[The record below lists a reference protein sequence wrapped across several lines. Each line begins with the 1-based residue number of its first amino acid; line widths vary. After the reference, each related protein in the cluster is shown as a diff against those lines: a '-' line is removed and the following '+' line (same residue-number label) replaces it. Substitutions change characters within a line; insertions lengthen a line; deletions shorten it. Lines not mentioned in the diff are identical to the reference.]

1 MKIYKKCFLIFF
13 VLMIF
18 VSISSIS
25 AVDSDMDIAKSDLSD
40 AAIVNEDIDD
50 ENNIQDSVA
59 VDDDNDVA
67 ADEYDLDDSEVVGDS
82 PMDVSASEDT
92 TTTITSA
99 NSTSVNTPIEIT
111 AYVNSSKGGADGE
124 VNLIIQNMASATI
137 LNITS
142 RLRQGSFSY
151 MWTPNTI
158 GSYVITANYLGT
170 SSYEPSSGTQ
180 NFEVTRGISPTQTT
194 IKSANST
201 SVGTP
206 INISGGVSTSGGAV
220 DGNLVLLV
228 KNLTSGAVVVNT
240 TLTLNRGSFSYS
252 WNPSVA
258 GLYLITA
265 KYLGTSSYASSS
277 TSQNF
282 EVTGGDLQPT
292 ETIIKSG
299 NSTSVGKSI
308 TIYGDVAS
316 DGSPSGIVQ
325 LLIKK
330 LTSGDIVVNE
340 SLTLED
346 DFSFS
351 YTWTSN
357 VAGLYLITANY
368 LGNSE
373 YEPSSTNQTFEVT
386 GGGLQPTETAIESGN
401 STSVGNLFEIHGT
414 VVDSDEG
421 TPVDGNLLLLVK
433 NLASGAIVVNQTLT
447 LAADDGSFSYDWN
460 PTDAGLYLITAN
472 YLGNSEYEPSSTSQN
487 FEVTGGELQPTET
500 TIKSA
505 NSTSVGTPIDITGNV
520 DTPSGNTVDGNV
532 QLLVKDLTSG
542 VVIVNRNLTLNR
554 GSFTYKWNPSVAG
567 LYLITA
573 NYLGTSTYN
582 ASSVSQNFEVIGGA
596 LQPTETT
603 ITSGNS
609 TSVGTPINITGNV
622 SLLGP
627 VPLTNVNVNVADV
640 DGNVQLLIKNLA
652 SGAVVVNTT
661 LTLDKGL
668 FSYSW
673 NPTDAGNYLITADYL
688 GTSSY
693 AISSTSQDFEV
704 IGGVKDPTVTN
715 ITSGNSTSV
724 GKAIKIT
731 GDVSTSGPVPLTN
744 VNVADVDGNVQLLI
758 KNLASGAVVV
768 NTTLTLDKGLFSYSW
783 NPTDAGNYLITADY
797 LGTGSYDPSS
807 ASQNFEVKK
816 GTDLKLIVKNV
827 NMYYADGTKLVV
839 KVVNSANVPQARVT
853 VNVKINGKNHKLITN
868 SKGLAYLAINLKPK
882 TYKVV
887 TTIPKTSVK
896 KESTVTVK
904 KWKKSLTKLTAKN
917 LVKVYKTSKRFMVS
931 LKYKNTPIAGQVIT
945 VKVLKYT
952 YKIKTNSKGIAS
964 LGIHYKPGAYKAKVS
979 INIAGVKLSKNAKIV
994 VKKRA

>member
-25 AVDSDMDIAKSDLSD
+25 AVDSDMDIVKSDLHGT
-40 AAIVNEDIDD
+40 AIVDEDIDD

-82 PMDVSASEDT
+82 PMDVSASEYDTITPT

-111 AYVNSSKGGADGE
+111 AYVNSSKGDADGN

-142 RLRQGSFSY
+142 RINQGSFSY
-151 MWTPNTI
+151 MWMPNTI
-158 GSYVITANYLGT
+158 GSYVITVNYLGVPG
-170 SSYEPSSGTQ
+170 SYEPSSGTQ

-206 INISGGVSTSGGAV
+206 INISGGVSTSSGTV

-240 TLTLNRGSFSYS
+240 TLNLNRGSFSYS

-277 TSQNF
+277 TNQNF

-292 ETIIKSG
+292 ETTIGSD
-299 NSTSVGKSI
+299 NSTSVD
-308 TIYGDVAS
+308 TPIYIIGA
-316 DGSPSGIVQ
+316 VQ
-325 LLIKK
+325 TPEGEAVEDAVLSLVINN
-330 LTSGDIVVNE
+330 LASGDIVVNTN
-340 SLTLED
+340 LTLEYST
-346 DFSFS
+346 FRYRWIPS
-351 YTWTSN
+351 
-357 VAGLYLITANY
+357 VAGLYLITADY
-368 LGNSE
+368 LGTST
-373 YEPSSTNQTFEVT
+373 YAPSSGNQT
-386 GGGLQPTETAIESGN
+386 
-401 STSVGNLFEIHGT
+401 
-414 VVDSDEG
+414 
-421 TPVDGNLLLLVK
+421 
-433 NLASGAIVVNQTLT
+433 
-447 LAADDGSFSYDWN
+447 
-460 PTDAGLYLITAN
+460 
-472 YLGNSEYEPSSTSQN
+472 

-500 TIKSA
+500 IIGSD
-505 NSTSVGTPIDITGNV
+505 NSTSVGTPFNITGNV
-520 DTPSGNTVDGNV
+520 DTQSGNTVDGNLV
-532 QLLVKDLTSG
+532 LLVKNLTSG
-542 VVIVNRNLTLNR
+542 AVVVNTTLTLDQ
-554 GSFTYKWNPSVAG
+554 GSFSYSWNPSVAG

-596 LQPTETT
+596 LQPTETS

-627 VPLTNVNVNVADV
+627 VPLTNVNVADV

-693 AISSTSQDFEV
+693 AISSTCQNFDV
-704 IGGVKDPTVTN
+704 IGGVKDSTVTN

-816 GTDLKLIVKNV
+816 GTDLKLIVK
-827 NMYYADGTKLVV
+827 KC
-839 KVVNSANVPQARVT
+839 
-853 VNVKINGKNHKLITN
+853 
-868 SKGLAYLAINLKPK
+868 
-882 TYKVV
+882 
-887 TTIPKTSVK
+887 
-896 KESTVTVK
+896 
-904 KWKKSLTKLTAKN
+904 
-917 LVKVYKTSKRFMVS
+917 
-931 LKYKNTPIAGQVIT
+931 
-945 VKVLKYT
+945 
-952 YKIKTNSKGIAS
+952 
-964 LGIHYKPGAYKAKVS
+964 
-979 INIAGVKLSKNAKIV
+979 
-994 VKKRA
+994 